1 MSESQIIQPN
11 QEQAQDGIVELA
23 IVVGGQGFKYIVEL
37 DEGATVQQVEA
48 DVLNDVM
55 YCIRERRPFE
65 IPRATPDDAITLIG
79 MGPGMVVQVMP
90 WATLM
95 RLQAQQQEAMRS
107 AQAQAALLPP
117 QMRQRPSR
125 RSRA

>member
-37 DEGATVQQVEA
+37 KEGETAKQAEDSVVDEI
-48 DVLNDVM
+48 NH
-55 YCIRERRPFE
+55 CIREREPIE
-65 IPRATPDDAITLIG
+65 IPGATPDDALTLIG
-79 MGPGMVVQVMP
+79 MGPGMIVQVMP

-117 QMRQRPSR
+117 QMQRRPNR
-125 RSRA
+125 RGRA